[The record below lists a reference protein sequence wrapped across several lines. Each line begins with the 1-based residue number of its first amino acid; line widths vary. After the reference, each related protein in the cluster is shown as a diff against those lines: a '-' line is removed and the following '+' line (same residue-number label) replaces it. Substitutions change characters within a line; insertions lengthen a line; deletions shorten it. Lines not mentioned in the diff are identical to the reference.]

1 MYQTFTINQYTGLPQ
16 MISHDGALS
25 EAQIEDVPIRVHRRR
40 PYRVAPA
47 DLMSSVPVEV
57 LGKKALLSMSHI
69 QMLITGSNIKV
80 VY

>member
-16 MISHDGALS
+16 IISHDGVLS
-25 EAQIEDVPIRVHRRR
+25 EAAIEDMPIRVRRR
-40 PYRVAPA
+40 CPYKVASA

-57 LGKKALLSMSHI
+57 LGKKALLSMSRI